1 MTMLQEQ
8 AVQMIQDM
16 SDDNVG
22 FLIEV
27 IQRLIPKKT
36 YTSVIYPSQKPDEKM
51 QAFKELVAT
60 RSDFLVAREP
70 FYESALHVME
80 KCASGEA
87 EGYIAFH
94 SLPNLWYILRKVPA
108 ETRRSWLEKVCKI
121 LKVASASQ
129 EAVMKAIKMDNF
141 KDFEDC
147 LQDRCAEEV
156 SANYIIT
163 RNTAD
168 FEASVVSA
176 IEPDEWLKK
185 LN

>member
-1 MTMLQEQ
+1 MQSWKQQEGKNM
-8 AVQMIQDM
+8 VVLIDT
-16 SDDNVG
+16 NV
-22 FLIEV
+22 I
-27 IQRLIPKKT
+27 I
-36 YTSVIYPSQKPDEKM
+36 
-51 QAFKELVAT
+51 
-60 RSDFLVAREP
+60 DFLVAREP
-70 FYESALHVME
+70 FYDSALHVME

-87 EGYIAFH
+87 EGYMAFH

-147 LQDRCAEEV
+147 LQDRCAEKV

-163 RNTAD
+163 RNTED
-168 FEASVVSA
+168 FEASIVSA